1 MNIVL
6 NLERESNE
14 FKKKKKREVSTVSD
28 GGESQLLILFVG
40 FAPAGLA
47 MWVREAGFGTGKQ

>member
-14 FKKKKKREVSTVSD
+14 FKKKKREVSTVSD

-40 FAPAGLA
+40 FAPVGLA

>member
-1 MNIVL
+1 MSL
-6 NLERESNE
+6 
-14 FKKKKKREVSTVSD
+14 KKKKKREVSTVSD

-40 FAPAGLA
+40 FAPVGLA